1 MMGAA
6 HLTRTVHSTQFRE
19 LVRFCLVGASGV
31 IVNMLILGMALLE
44 GAPLLLAAVLAFM
57 GAATSNYL
65 LNRTWTFRSREGLSV
80 GELESY
86 TGRSQS
92 LSAQWAKFLAASL
105 AGLAVNLVILS
116 ILTDMLHVW
125 YVLGQLT
132 GICAGT
138 LLNFT
143 ISRSWVFKRPVP
155 GPSGL

>member
-6 HLTRTVHSTQFRE
+6 ELTRTVHSTQFRE
-19 LVRFCLVGASGV
+19 LVRFCLVGVSGV
-31 IVNMLILGMALLE
+31 IVNMLVLGMALLL
-44 GAPLLLAAVLAFM
+44 GVPLLPAAVLAFV

-65 LNRTWTFRSREGLSV
+65 LNRAWTFRSREGLSIR
-80 GELESY
+80 ELESY
-86 TGRSQS
+86 AGRSRS

-116 ILTDMLHVW
+116 IMTDMLHVW
-125 YVLGQLT
+125 YMLGQLT
-132 GICAGT
+132 GIGAGT

-143 ISRSWVFKRPVP
+143 LSRSWVFKRPVP